1 MPIPIHSPNKTIPF
15 TLSPISSSS
24 VVDVGS
30 APTGYG
36 QYDQL
41 FANNPYRN
49 LEYKQSWI
57 QQLLGKLGFRTGY
70 DKFREDAQINAQ
82 EYDADVFA
90 LMQQN
95 QYDSPEAQAQRMR
108 DAGLNPDLQG
118 LGDVAGSAEMRNDA
132 NGMESTPAIEPLQ
145 IVQSVSSGVL
155 NIIPQVMSFAT
166 GLQSLKGM
174 RLEND
179 AKELQFGTSA
189 LDAVNKFFVEGITDD
204 MYKSAFE
211 SGDWTNILDAAKK
224 DSSYLSETLFS
235 SPSARKKWQLAYGMH
250 QNSLLAMMQ
259 KYQTFEDFESHRS
272 EILKRRSSP
281 FFSDDDDTQMEF
293 YQSILGPLE
302 RFQKRMNEIAEIKAD
317 LRDPVAEQTL
327 ENQQIFNQQAYESS
341 IDPTLQ
347 AETENAVNRATKQQN
362 DILEATNQLF
372 EDIMKSLQGKD
383 NWWSKIAMAFIG
395 IARAQLLS
403 GMHLSFGRNNQYRVN
418 GDTGVLTESGNSN
431 FGFSF

>member
-1 MPIPIHSPNKTIPF
+1 MPISIHSPNKTIPF

-57 QQLLGKLGFRTGY
+57 QQLLSKLGFRTGY

-108 DAGLNPDLQG
+108 DAGINPDLQG

-132 NGMESTPAIEPLQ
+132 NGMESTSVVEPLQ

-259 KYQTFEDFESHRS
+259 KYKTYDDFESHRAD
-272 EILKRRSSP
+272 ILKRRSSP

-418 GDTGVLTESGNSN
+418 GDTGVLTESGTSN
-431 FGFSF
+431 FGLSF